1 MRMRVCER
9 GVATMSKAW
18 LKKSG
23 TMAVVSASPAP
34 MEDVKVLE
42 ALTKAYV
49 SPFTPILILIT

>member
-18 LKKSG
+18 LKKWQWC
-23 TMAVVSASPAP
+23 AP